1 MHIIITGGGIAGL
14 STYLFLRKNLPP
26 SPPYT
31 ISLYES
37 HRPRTPNPNPNPNAL
52 NHQPEHEPSFDTL
65 SISTA
70 IVGGGLGVSPNGMR
84 ALYDLDPDLHA
95 AVSAQGF
102 PCEHFVFM
110 GENGWTLGVQRTGDN
125 GGYEGSEG
133 REEVCVSSSRH
144 GLWRCLNE
152 KVGREVVKYRRV
164 VGVEVRETGRR
175 LVRFEDGGEEECDV
189 LVGADGV
196 RSVVRGSL
204 FEGVEGTGPRYTGA
218 SGIGGFVDTD
228 LPARVLEN
236 KAMVFTFGGS
246 GFFGYGSGGPP
257 EAKSLMWWSTFE
269 TDDLPSRENLDRE
282 EIKADMRKRHANSAD
297 PVIRDI
303 IAKAEVESIYPTW
316 VLPDLPHWGEN
327 GIVLVGDAAHA
338 LSPTTGQGASQALED
353 AQTLSLLLAGTLKR
367 AYDTGAEGGSLEEK
381 EKDAVAVSL
390 KLFYDIRAPRI
401 KAIAERGR
409 KMDQQKKEMSWFEE
423 YGMYCF
429 FWLMMHFSPLRK
441 LAMGDVNTQLYGWSA
456 KAEVEKALASVESS

>member
-14 STYLFLRKNLPP
+14 ATYLSLTKSLPP
-26 SPPYT
+26 SIPYT
-31 ISLYES
+31 ITLYES
-37 HRPRTPNPNPNPNAL
+37 HRPRSTPS
-52 NHQPEHEPSFDTL
+52 PSQHHTFDSL
-65 SISTA
+65 SASTA

-84 ALYDLDPDLHA
+84 VLRSLSPSLHA
-95 AVSAQGF
+95 AVSSQGF

-110 GENGWTLGVQRTGDN
+110 GENGWTLGVQRTGDQ
-125 GGYEGSEG
+125 GGYEGHEG
-133 REEVCVSSSRH
+133 REEVCVSSSRE
-144 GLWRCLNE
+144 GLWRCLM
-152 KVGREVVKYRRV
+152 REVGEGAVRYRKV
-164 VGVEVRETGRR
+164 VGVEVRGDGGKKV
-175 LVRFEDGGEEECDV
+175 VRFEDGGSEECDV

-196 RSVVRGSL
+196 RSVVRGAL
-204 FEGVEGTGPRYTGA
+204 FGDGEGMGPRYTGA
-218 SGIGGFVDTD
+218 SGIGGFINTE
-228 LPARVLEN
+228 LPARVLDN

-269 TDDLPSRENLDRE
+269 TDDLPSRENLDRD
-282 EIKADMRKRHANSAD
+282 EIKAEMRKRHANSVD

-353 AQTLSLLLAGTLKR
+353 AQTLSLLLAATLKR
-367 AYDTGAEGGSLEEK
+367 AYDAGAEGGELEEK
-381 EKDAVAVSL
+381 ERTAVAVSL
-390 KLFYDIRAPRI
+390 KLFYSIRAPRV

-409 KMDQQKKEMSWFEE
+409 KMDQQKKKMSWIEE

-429 FWLMMHFSPLRK
+429 FWLMMHVAPLRK
-441 LAMGDVNTQLYGWSA
+441 LALGDVNTQLYGWSA
-456 KAEVEKALASVESS
+456 EAEVEKALASVEL